1 VKQAQRSPLGLII
14 VMLLGLM
21 TLSGC
26 AKFTG
31 GSVDSSSASTTTS
44 STTAVL
50 TKADQQISHS
60 KMTAAQKTL
69 AAVKHPDAD
78 VRNLATGLDYY
89 QKAADAL
96 AKNQLSSA
104 KVAFDTLENYQVTA
118 DTSFLKARATLHH
131 QYQQVK
137 LANSYFNSARDDLSV
152 HELVAAKTAIDKL
165 DQIAPIHPVI
175 KQLQQKSL
183 AMKQAIM
190 NYEASQ
196 STSSGSDSSTV
207 VSSSSS
213 SDASAASSV
222 TSSDSTSSA
231 TSTSS
236 ANSATSSSTLTT
248 QDVLKDFQ
256 SAAGVSFAKT
266 DQFNIVKQTK
276 TYYEIDVLHDNDQA
290 ETASNLTDVYR
301 YYPDSGQV
309 TKQDSA
315 SGDFK

>member
-1 VKQAQRSPLGLII
+1 
-14 VMLLGLM
+14 M
-21 TLSGC
+21 
-26 AKFTG
+26 
-31 GSVDSSSASTTTS
+31 
-44 STTAVL
+44 
-50 TKADQQISHS
+50 
-60 KMTAAQKTL
+60 
-69 AAVKHPDAD
+69 
-78 VRNLATGLDYY
+78 
-89 QKAADAL
+89 
-96 AKNQLSSA
+96 
-104 KVAFDTLENYQVTA
+104 
-118 DTSFLKARATLHH
+118 
-131 QYQQVK
+131 
-137 LANSYFNSARDDLSV
+137 
-152 HELVAAKTAIDKL
+152 
-165 DQIAPIHPVI
+165 
-175 KQLQQKSL
+175 
-183 AMKQAIM
+183 
-190 NYEASQ
+190 
-196 STSSGSDSSTV
+196 
-207 VSSSSS
+207 
-213 SDASAASSV
+213 